1 MYIDTANVCLI
12 LKDCHITNFYQNSK
26 KMESDQSRPNDCI
39 IANASLPSKVQKSSF
54 ENVESIKN
62 NEMTKRKTMSDNE

>member
-1 MYIDTANVCLI
+1 MYMYTDTANVCPI

-26 KMESDQSRPNDCI
+26 KMESDQSCPNDCI
-39 IANASLPSKVQKSSF
+39 IPLPSKVQKSSF
-54 ENVESIKN
+54 ENLESIKN